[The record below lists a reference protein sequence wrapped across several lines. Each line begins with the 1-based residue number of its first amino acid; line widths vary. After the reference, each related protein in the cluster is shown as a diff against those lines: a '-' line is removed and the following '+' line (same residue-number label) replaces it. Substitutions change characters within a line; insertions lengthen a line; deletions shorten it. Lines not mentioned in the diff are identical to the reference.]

1 MDQFT
6 WQIIKSVISGQNL
19 INRQII
25 LALDNA
31 GLVSKDDLAGE
42 FRRAA
47 DEAETLPDAPDAP
60 RADLMMLRH
69 LASLLE
75 GRKPPDLTVI
85 PGGKSDN

>member
-6 WQIIKSVISGQNL
+6 WQIIAGVISGQNL

-25 LALDNA
+25 RALDNA
-31 GLVSKDDLAGE
+31 DLVSKDDLAGE

-47 DEAETLPDAPDAP
+47 DEAETQPDAPDAP
-60 RADLMMLRH
+60 RADLLMLRH

-75 GRKPPDLTVI
+75 GRKPPDLRVI

>member
-6 WQIIKSVISGQNL
+6 WQIIAGVISGQNL

-31 GLVSKDDLAGE
+31 DLVSKDDLAKE
-42 FRRAA
+42 FRRVA
-47 DEAETLPDAPDAP
+47 DEAETQPDAPDAP
-60 RADLMMLRH
+60 RADLLMLRH

-75 GRKPPDLTVI
+75 GRKPPDLRVI

>member
-6 WQIIKSVISGQNL
+6 WQIIAGVMTAQNL

-25 LALDNA
+25 FALDNA
-31 GLVSKDDLAGE
+31 DLLSKDDLAGE

-47 DEAETLPDAPDAP
+47 DEAETRPDTPDVP

>member
-6 WQIIKSVISGQNL
+6 WQIIAGVISGQNL

-31 GLVSKDDLAGE
+31 GLVSKDGLAGE
-42 FRRAA
+42 FRRAT
-47 DEAETLPDAPDAP
+47 DKAETLPDAPDAP
-60 RADLMMLRH
+60 RADLLMLRH